1 MKRLLV
7 LLALCASVAVPLAA
21 FAQPAP
27 PMQGGPSPE
36 QRAMMEKM
44 RTDAKAAAYSTL
56 TPAHASAVTAIV
68 AQVAAGTLDR
78 RAAGRQIDAMLTP
91 DEQRAVLAAADKSR
105 AAMRAAMGPGG
116 PPPGAGAPPPGAA
129 GPPPGAG
136 PPPDG
141 GRFGPPSA
149 GRFLM
154 MVSMSRD
161 RMRST
166 MPRARST
173 SAP

>member
-7 LLALCASVAVPLAA
+7 LLALCASVAAPVAALAQA
-21 FAQPAP
+21 AP
-27 PMQGGPSPE
+27 PPQGGPSPE
-36 QRAMMEKM
+36 QRAQMEKM
-44 RTDAKAAAYSTL
+44 RIDAKTAGYAAL
-56 TPAHASAVTAIV
+56 TPAHATAVTAIV

-78 RAAGRQIDAMLTP
+78 REAGRQIDALLTA
-91 DEQRAVLAAADKSR
+91 DEQKAVLAAADKSR
-105 AAMRAAMGPGG
+105 HAMMDAMGGRPPGPGG
-116 PPPGAGAPPPGAA
+116 PPPGDGPPPPGPG
-129 GPPPGAG
+129 GPPPE
-136 PPPDG
+136 G

-161 RMRST
+161 QMRST

-173 SAP
+173 AAP